1 MIRRLIILLLIVGC
15 VFGDTIVYNNDFLM
29 FKRTKTLNKV
39 EYIGIE
45 EFKGKP
51 VVKILIQSSLLGNQ
65 YTFIS
70 CDKIIELKNY
80 NGEPIDYDCIN
91 INNPINSFPQK
102 VDINKLKQAGNHL
115 VQFRKDYYTGFMV
128 SMLGNVATLYGA
140 SENKGDI
147 ILYGG
152 VASLLGGILMLIS
165 FDSAGEA
172 GEDLIDAGEKLE
184 TED

>member
-1 MIRRLIILLLIVGC
+1 MLRRLIILLLIVGC
-15 VFGDTIVYNNDFLM
+15 VFGDTKVYNNDFLM

-51 VVKILIQSSLLGNQ
+51 VVKILIQSSTLGNQ

-91 INNPINSFPQK
+91 INNPINSPPP
-102 VDINKLKQAGNHL
+102 
-115 VQFRKDYYTGFMV
+115 KDSTELNPY
-128 SMLGNVATLYGA
+128 
-140 SENKGDI
+140 
-147 ILYGG
+147 
-152 VASLLGGILMLIS
+152 LGGICIAIGGGILAYQNNLDIEDRDDSHKTNNTIGYALI
-165 FDSAGEA
+165 GL
-172 GEDLIDAGEKLE
+172 GGLIMALE
-184 TED
+184 PN